1 MSITI
6 ETAVLAKAMKSAAA
20 VTEAC
25 NIVPILSN
33 ARLMADGDEL
43 EIVTSN
49 LDVEFR
55 QRLPLAS
62 GGALAVTVDAK
73 RLSTLA
79 AAAPRGSQLAIEAEE
94 GRAIV
99 KSGRSRWT
107 MPVLP
112 VDDFPT
118 IIFEGES
125 ELRIGAAGLSEAFA
139 RVLWSVSDEPTRH
152 YLNGPLLHGDQGTS
166 VLAATNGHCLMRV
179 PLPNAHPE
187 AAPDVILGPKWCRIV
202 ESLAKDAG
210 EGDTVILRW
219 SDKVIRA
226 TLSSK
231 TGASPIEVTGKV
243 IDGTFPDYR
252 RVIPE
257 LIDSPMT
264 VDPVALKEAL
274 RRVQV
279 LASEKTRAVKL
290 ERGAG
295 VLELTC
301 QSPDTGMG
309 REEVPADCEAGF
321 SSGFNARYLTDMLT
335 AIGGDSVTIHHV
347 NAGAQARFGR
357 VVDDGAIGV
366 VMPVRI

>member
-107 MPVLP
+107 
-112 VDDFPT
+112 
-118 IIFEGES
+118 
-125 ELRIGAAGLSEAFA
+125 AATAAAAL
-139 RVLWSVSDEPTRH
+139 
-152 YLNGPLLHGDQGTS
+152 GPLLRWRRRRRAL
-166 VLAATNGHCLMRV
+166 VRV
-179 PLPNAHPE
+179 RPKCIP
-187 AAPDVILGPKWCRIV
+187 AAPAV
-202 ESLAKDAG
+202 S
-210 EGDTVILRW
+210 
-219 SDKVIRA
+219 RA
-226 TLSSK
+226 
-231 TGASPIEVTGKV
+231 
-243 IDGTFPDYR
+243 D
-252 RVIPE
+252 
-257 LIDSPMT
+257 
-264 VDPVALKEAL
+264 
-274 RRVQV
+274 
-279 LASEKTRAVKL
+279 
-290 ERGAG
+290 
-295 VLELTC
+295 
-301 QSPDTGMG
+301 
-309 REEVPADCEAGF
+309 
-321 SSGFNARYLTDMLT
+321 
-335 AIGGDSVTIHHV
+335 
-347 NAGAQARFGR
+347 
-357 VVDDGAIGV
+357 
-366 VMPVRI
+366 